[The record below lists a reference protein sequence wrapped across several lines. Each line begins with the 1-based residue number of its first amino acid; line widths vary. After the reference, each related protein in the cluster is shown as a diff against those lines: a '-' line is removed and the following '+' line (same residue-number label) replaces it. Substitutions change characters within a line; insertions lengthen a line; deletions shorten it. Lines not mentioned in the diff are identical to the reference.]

1 MKIYLE
7 VVIYA
12 IVIFSLGYFIPR
24 EFFAINL
31 ILYGVCFFIF
41 LKICLGNGIEKFTL
55 IKGLLF
61 AFLIRM
67 MLIIAIPSLSDD
79 FYRYLFDGHL
89 IKMGYNPYLIT
100 PNEFVKS
107 NNLSDFPIGDLLFSN
122 LNSPAYFSIYPPL
135 HQVFFYLASLGG
147 QDLLSNIVILRLI
160 IIAFDFLNIYLIF
173 KILKVLD
180 QPVKKIWLY
189 AFNPLIILELTGNL
203 HFEGLVL
210 TGILAFVYFSLVK
223 KNALS
228 AIGWSW
234 SIGIKLTPMMFI
246 GYIFAIKEKSKVYA
260 FAFFSLVLISIF
272 FFPLLINNGYE
283 NLFQSVR
290 LFQNKFE
297 FNASLYYLVN
307 WIARCFIDYNPIAYV
322 GPSLQ
327 FMAFISIILYSI
339 IRWMDNEKEVC
350 SGFVHI
356 YLIYFLFQSV
366 VHPWYIIPAFGISL
380 FTKSKIFL
388 TWTGLIFLSYHAYAN
403 ASYQESLIFLLLE
416 YAPLFI
422 LIYKENILK
431 ISFWNF
437 NPK

>member
-203 HFEGLVL
+203 HFEGLGFDWNFSICLFFISKEKCSLRNRLVL
-210 TGILAFVYFSLVK
+210 VNRYKINSNDVYWVYFCYKRKIQSLCFC
-223 KNALS
+223 L
-228 AIGWSW
+228 
-234 SIGIKLTPMMFI
+234 F
-246 GYIFAIKEKSKVYA
+246 FAC
-260 FAFFSLVLISIF
+260 FDFNLFFSF
-272 FFPLLINNGYE
+272 
-283 NLFQSVR
+283 
-290 LFQNKFE
+290 
-297 FNASLYYLVN
+297 
-307 WIARCFIDYNPIAYV
+307 AY
-322 GPSLQ
+322 
-327 FMAFISIILYSI
+327 
-339 IRWMDNEKEVC
+339 K
-350 SGFVHI
+350 
-356 YLIYFLFQSV
+356 
-366 VHPWYIIPAFGISL
+366 
-380 FTKSKIFL
+380 
-388 TWTGLIFLSYHAYAN
+388 
-403 ASYQESLIFLLLE
+403 
-416 YAPLFI
+416 
-422 LIYKENILK
+422 
-431 ISFWNF
+431 
-437 NPK
+437 